1 MIELK
6 KTEAINEES
15 KGSYKVLLKNVFYN
29 KYLTLYPNDQKAALN
44 SKDPFIVALADEAD
58 ENAEFDIEFLDRW
71 QEEEAKIDKKP
82 ILIRLL
88 KKFEEKPNDIFVL
101 CLESDSS

>member
-29 KYLTLYPNDQKAALN
+29 KYLTLYPNDQKTKTLQVAQ
-44 SKDPFIVALADEAD
+44 DPFMVVLADEAD
-58 ENAEFDIEFLDRW
+58 
-71 QEEEAKIDKKP
+71 
-82 ILIRLL
+82 
-88 KKFEEKPNDIFVL
+88 
-101 CLESDSS
+101 

>member
-29 KYLTLYPNDQKAALN
+29 KYLTLYPNDQKAA
-44 SKDPFIVALADEAD
+44 
-58 ENAEFDIEFLDRW
+58 
-71 QEEEAKIDKKP
+71 
-82 ILIRLL
+82 
-88 KKFEEKPNDIFVL
+88 
-101 CLESDSS
+101 